1 MNLKTEAH
9 AEIMV
14 IFVREERLDAHNS
27 DELKVEMNR
36 LFENGTKNLVVDLKE
51 VRFVDSSGLG
61 VLVSGF
67 KNAST
72 RQGSI
77 KLSNLQA
84 QVKSMFELTRLHR
97 VFDIYQTVDE
107 ALESY

>member
-9 AEIMV
+9 ANVMV

-27 DELKVEMNR
+27 DELKIEMNR
-36 LFENGTKNLVVDLKE
+36 LFESDTKNLIVDLKE

-61 VLVSGF
+61 ALVSGF

-72 RQGSI
+72 HQGNI
-77 KLSNLQA
+77 KLCSLQA

-97 VFDIYQTVDE
+97 VFDIFQTVDE